1 MAYVAMMLEKAENE
15 HVKALVER
23 IVVLRRKLN
32 QLWEER
38 HCTDETILDVS
49 RELDEVVN
57 QYQRAVKW
65 EMPSY

>member
-1 MAYVAMMLEKAENE
+1 MAYVAMILEKENE

-38 HCTDETILDVS
+38 HCTDEAILDVS

-57 QYQRAVKW
+57 QYQRAVQW
-65 EMPSY
+65 EMPTY